1 MANPA
6 RQQLPFLHHRMPTKK
21 RVTSQHIPYRIMA
34 ERCVNKLYLNK
45 ERIRIKVTD
54 GSVETLIRLVKLR
67 NVTKYYKEII
77 I

>member
-1 MANPA
+1 
-6 RQQLPFLHHRMPTKK
+6 
-21 RVTSQHIPYRIMA
+21 MA

-45 ERIRIKVTD
+45 ERIQIKLTA